1 VQCVEIL
8 PETQLPLMAA
18 KSARANGG
26 TRAWSKIRERIL
38 IRDAYLCQYCGNDAT
53 TVDHVIPISKGG
65 TDEPDNLLAACSR
78 CNYSKGNRSGVF
90 FGTARTPL
98 TLPFLFS
105 PTNES
110 TSHE

>member
-1 VQCVEIL
+1 M
-8 PETQLPLMAA
+8 ETLQGEGLALMSA

-38 IRDAYLCQYCGNDAT
+38 IRDGYLCQYCGSDAT

-65 TDEPDNLLAACSR
+65 TDEPDNLVAACTR
-78 CNYSKGNRSGVF
+78 CNYSKGNRMGQF

-98 TLPFLFS
+98 TLPFPFS
-105 PTNES
+105 PTQES
-110 TSHE
+110 TSHD

>member
-1 VQCVEIL
+1 
-8 PETQLPLMAA
+8 MAA

-38 IRDAYLCQYCGNDAT
+38 IRDAYLCQYCGNDAN

-65 TDEPDNLLAACSR
+65 TDEPDNLLAACTR

-90 FGTARTPL
+90 FGTPRTPL